1 MNKTRA
7 GISLALAAMTLLSAC
22 GNGGGNNNGGEA
34 KGSGPASSPAASGAA
49 GENAGGKLKPEKLK
63 IVLYGDESNRM
74 KELAKTEFNDI
85 VKKEINA
92 EIEFQFLPWTE
103 YGGGKT
109 DLMLSTGEDFAT
121 YTDTNYMVKSV
132 AKGLYADLTPYMDGP
147 AAADMKK
154 TVDDNSFKAFQLN
167 GKQYA
172 VPVGN
177 KPNSGEFYSA
187 LVRQDLL
194 EEAGIQSVSSL
205 AELEQFYDKVHAA
218 HPELIGFA
226 GTDARRMLMYEYTDK
241 NLYWQNDF
249 LAVDESAKDDKI
261 ISWFETPEFKAYAQ
275 IMRDWYKKGIIP
287 KYAATNTPQLTSDWN
302 SGKAMFWSGTA
313 ARPFEGAAAI
323 SQAVPTAKLENDFLS
338 RDLPKISRGTYS
350 TAWFVSANSP
360 DPERYVLFFNL
371 LQKNQELY
379 DLFAYGIKDKDYTL
393 DENGRLARLTTDS
406 LVPDWLL
413 MNKNFMRFD
422 KTVSE
427 DFIQKY
433 KAWDD
438 DAIISKTAGFNF
450 DNAPVKNEETKIN
463 GVFSE
468 FLVPIASGFV
478 DYDAYFPKALDKLKA
493 AGFDKYMAEYQKQFS
508 AWYAAKNG

>member
-1 MNKTRA
+1 MFKKQVWA
-7 GISLALAAMTLLSAC
+7 SLFLATMVLLAACSNNSGNSGNSDSAT
-22 GNGGGNNNGGEA
+22 GNTD
-34 KGSGPASSPAASGAA
+34 KGSNESASSELEPA
-49 GENAGGKLKPEKLK
+49 KLK
-63 IVLYGDESNRM
+63 IVLYGDESQRM
-74 KELAKTEFNDI
+74 KELSKTEFNAI

-92 EIEFQFLPWTE
+92 EVEFQFIPWTE

-132 AKGLYADLTPYMDGP
+132 AKGLYADLTPYMGS

-154 TVDDNSFKAFQLN
+154 TVDENSFKAFQIG

-172 VPVGN
+172 IPVGN

-194 EEAGIQSVSSL
+194 EEVGMSGISSL

-218 HPELIGFA
+218 HPELIGYA
-226 GTDARRMLMYEYTDK
+226 STDARRMLMYEYTDK

-249 LAVDESAKDDKI
+249 LAIDESEDNDQI
-261 ISWFETPEFKAYAQ
+261 ISWFESDEFKAYAQ

-287 KYAATNTPQLTSDWN
+287 KYAATNSPQLQSDWN
-302 SGKAMFWSGTA
+302 SGKAMFWAGTA
-313 ARPFEGAAAI
+313 ARPFEGAATI
-323 SQAVPTAKLENDFLS
+323 SQAVPTAKLANYFLS
-338 RDLPKISRGTYS
+338 KDLPKISRGTYS
-350 TAWFVSANSP
+350 TAWFVSANAK
-360 DPERYVLFFNL
+360 DPERYVMFFNL

-379 DLFAYGIKDKDYTL
+379 DLFAYGIKDTDYTL
-393 DENGRLARLTTDS
+393 DENGRLTRINSDS
-406 LVPDWLL
+406 LIPDWLL

-422 KTVSE
+422 NTVSDE
-427 DFIQKY
+427 FIEQY

-438 DAIISKTAGFNF
+438 EAIISKGAGFNF
-450 DNAPVKNEETKIN
+450 DNSPVKNEETKIN

-468 FLVPIASGFV
+468 FLAPIASGFL
-478 DYDAYFPKALDKLKA
+478 DYDDNFPKALEKLKA
-493 AGFDKYMAEYQKQFS
+493 AGFETYIAEYQKQFS
-508 AWYAAKNG
+508 EWYAAKQ